1 MFKTHLNFEDHFQ
14 ELRSKEAAINDYRQI
29 IVNTKCLRE
38 TVRWIFVV
46 LIGSE
51 VYSIVTYLLSE
62 NSEFFFVPR
71 CVMLINSPS
80 GKFCCI
86 GDLFMFPCKE
96 CNKGAHFHM
105 IFHVLIFS
113 SNVPL
118 SVLFFFLQ
126 KRVLHNQQIIKLSN

>member
-62 NSEFFFVPR
+62 NSDDGNSDCCASAVVTKILSPR
-71 CVMLINSPS
+71 Q
-80 GKFCCI
+80 
-86 GDLFMFPCKE
+86 E
-96 CNKGAHFHM
+96 
-105 IFHVLIFS
+105 
-113 SNVPL
+113 SNP
-118 SVLFFFLQ
+118 
-126 KRVLHNQQIIKLSN
+126 